1 LTRKAGRPLRYGALL
16 EPLQPDKLYA
26 VATIVEEGVR
36 GGILTRAPFNSDP
49 LVAARG
55 KARDALRKLRKHL
68 PEEPDGE
75 LAIRPGIRAPAWFGF
90 RWRAIVEAKQQSASP
105 PPDRSVRGRLFAW
118 VRRLDPAVAVAT
130 VVLVISLALLT
141 FDGIRALVREARL
154 DANITILESALERNP
169 LEQIAPDNR
178 ERQLRRVFIA
188 SKYDVV
194 GQSER
199 VQYFVVRKK
208 LTEKRAL
215 SSRRAEAPVRFH
227 GGLP

>member
-90 RWRAIVEAKQQSASP
+90 RWRAIVKAKQQSASP
-105 PPDRSVRGRLFAW
+105 PPDRSVRGRLAAW

-141 FDGIRALVREARL
+141 FDGVTSWLRHIRLEENRDQIRAIL
-154 DANITILESALERNP
+154 DRNAF
-169 LEQIAPDNR
+169 EKIAPDLR
-178 ERQLRRVFIA
+178 ERRVRKGYFATEIDPIGRA
-188 SKYDVV
+188 
-194 GQSER
+194 ER
-199 VQYFVVRKK
+199 VQWFITMKRIGKAGDQDHPFTHVR
-208 LTEKRAL
+208 
-215 SSRRAEAPVRFH
+215 SN
-227 GGLP
+227 GGMP